1 MHIFYPVIAMV
12 ALTAV
17 AVFRLGYLR
26 FTGVRDRQVDPRFY
40 RTYQGD
46 GEPEAIA
53 VVSRHVINLFE
64 SPVLFY
70 VGVIVAYLTGQT
82 GGLMTTI
89 AWMYVVTRITH
100 SWIHMTSNIVL
111 WRFRVFISSWI
122 VLLSM
127 WTLICIGLLRAT

>member
-1 MHIFYPVIAMV
+1 
-12 ALTAV
+12 
-17 AVFRLGYLR
+17 
-26 FTGVRDRQVDPRFY
+26 
-40 RTYQGD
+40 
-46 GEPEAIA
+46 
-53 VVSRHVINLFE
+53 
-64 SPVLFY
+64 PVLFY

-100 SWIHMTSNIVL
+100 SWIHMTSNVVL